1 VEPLEHLV
9 EFAPDLDLDDV
20 HRLVGSHAPEL
31 ADLWDH
37 WADVR
42 ALLLESAPVAVGA

>member
-1 VEPLEHLV
+1 MAPLEHLA
-9 EFAPDLDLDDV
+9 EMAPDLDLDDV
-20 HRLVGSHAPEL
+20 HRLAGRNAPEL

-42 ALLLESAPVAVGA
+42 ALLLGPAPVAVEA

>member
-1 VEPLEHLV
+1 MTST
-9 EFAPDLDLDDV
+9 
-20 HRLVGSHAPEL
+20 GSRAGTAQEL

-42 ALLLESAPVAVGA
+42 ALLLGPAPVAVEA